1 MSDRWITR
9 LQRGMV
15 SALLV
20 AFVVPAASAC
30 SEAGS
35 AGRQIGRDVSKVGG
49 AGAGLGAGG
58 YATCKAKGSC

>member
-1 MSDRWITR
+1 MSDRWIER
-9 LQRGMV
+9 LRRGMA

-20 AFVVPAASAC
+20 AFVVPAASGC

-49 AGAGLGAGG
+49 TGAGLGAGG